1 MKAEQVQYTLITN
14 GIPDYGK
21 IPKATLEP
29 IAKKFLEDILKWQK
43 ERNRRTNSMQ
53 EIRNSQGKLV
63 CRVDK
68 ASKTVE
74 IVLKGCITLIRF
86 FDDGT
91 IRVINKDNAA

>member
-43 ERNRRTNSMQ
+43 EKKS
-53 EIRNSQGKLV
+53 E
-63 CRVDK
+63 DK
-68 ASKTVE
+68 EYARDTQQS
-74 IVLKGCITLIRF
+74 RQA
-86 FDDGT
+86 
-91 IRVINKDNAA
+91 RMPSR